1 MGATTKKLRIHG
13 EVQGVWYRAW
23 SAETARELGVRGW
36 VRNRRDGTV
45 EMLVHGEPDAVERM
59 IACCLEGPPAARVTR
74 IEVEDA
80 TGAPSAG
87 AAGLEAAAMLPFTVH
102 RLDELWAVDLL

>member
-1 MGATTKKLRIHG
+1 MGATTRKLRIHG

-59 IACCLEGPPAARVTR
+59 IACCREGPPAARVTQ
-74 IEVEDA
+74 IDVEETA
-80 TGAPSAG
+80 EGVPAGFEKRPSA
-87 AAGLEAAAMLPFTVH
+87 
-102 RLDELWAVDLL
+102 

>member
-1 MGATTKKLRIHG
+1 MGAVTRKLRIHG

-23 SAETARELGVRGW
+23 SAEAARELGLRGW

-59 IACCLEGPPAARVTR
+59 IARCREGPPAARVAR
-74 IEVEDA
+74 IDVEA
-80 TGAPSAG
+80 TTEEAPTGFEKRPSA
-87 AAGLEAAAMLPFTVH
+87 
-102 RLDELWAVDLL
+102 